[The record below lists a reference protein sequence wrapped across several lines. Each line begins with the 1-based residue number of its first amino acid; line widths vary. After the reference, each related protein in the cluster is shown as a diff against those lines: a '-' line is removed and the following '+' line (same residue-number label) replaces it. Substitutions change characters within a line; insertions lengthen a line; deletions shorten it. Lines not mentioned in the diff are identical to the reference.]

1 MTIYVAAALVVAALV
16 AMASGKVDPL
26 ISLLVAL
33 ILAGIL
39 GIAPAAQLAGGL
51 SNAGVIT
58 VAAMLVIAKGIVQ
71 TGVVSRATW
80 ALLASTSTAQQVVRR
95 LSVPIGLASALINTT
110 PLVALL
116 IPAARQLDQTKRIP
130 ARDVLLPIAHVTT
143 LAGSVTLIGTS
154 SNLVIAGIAGEHGV
168 DIGMWSFAAVA
179 LPVAV
184 VGAIVIYVSSPR
196 VLGGEVET
204 AARHR
209 DWRVEIPVT
218 ARAPAQNRRAATL
231 GISRTQ
237 EYELVGIQRW
247 GAMVGADEEIEAGDL
262 LVFEATEEGIA
273 AIWRTPLFGT
283 SAQRLY
289 AVSVSAG
296 EPASLHDFE
305 RDGSLRIIAARSD
318 RSLHE
323 TDLNPG
329 ETCYVAG
336 ESEEAVARNPAVALW
351 QTATSRAP
359 QPSKT
364 FVALGVLLGVII
376 SASFGLVPAEVAASA
391 GAVLMVLTGIITP
404 RSAARALEPRVLGLL
419 AGSIGLGAIVVES
432 GLAHVIADAISDLS
446 SGTLGLVIVLAFATT
461 VMTNLITN
469 AATASIVTPVA
480 LRIAADM
487 GVDPVTVLALIG
499 TCVSFTFI
507 NPYSHQ
513 SNVMVMRPGGYT
525 GGQFA
530 RFGAF
535 LLGACLVTVCGVA
548 YLLLSS

>member
-1 MTIYVAAALVVAALV
+1 MIYVAAALVLAALV
-16 AMASGKVDPL
+16 AMASGRVDPL
-26 ISLLVAL
+26 LALLVAL

-39 GIAPAAQLAGGL
+39 GIAPADQLASGL
-51 SNAGVIT
+51 SNSGVIT

-80 ALLASTSTAQQVVRR
+80 ALLASTGSAQQVFRR
-95 LSVPIGLASALINTT
+95 LSFPIGVASALINTT

-116 IPAARQLDQTKRIP
+116 IPAARQLEQTKRIP
-130 ARDVLLPIAHVTT
+130 AREVLLPLAHVTT

-154 SNLVIAGIAGEHGV
+154 SNLVIAGIAGERDV
-168 DIGMWSFAAVA
+168 DMGMFSFAAVA
-179 LPVAV
+179 LPVAL
-184 VGAIVIYVSSPR
+184 VGAVVVYLTSGRALRGP
-196 VLGGEVET
+196 VES
-204 AARHR
+204 AAPTK

-218 ARAPAQNRRAATL
+218 APARAENRRAAAL
-231 GISRTQ
+231 GIYKTQ

-247 GAMVGADEEIEAGDL
+247 GTMVGPDEPIEAGDL

-273 AIWRTPLFGT
+273 AIWRTPLFGV

-305 RDGSLRIIAARSD
+305 RDGSLKIIAARSD
-318 RSLHE
+318 HSLHE

-336 ESEEAVARNPAVALW
+336 ESEEAVARSPVVALW

-364 FVALGVLLGVII
+364 FVALGILLCVIVA
-376 SASFGLVPAEVAASA
+376 ASFGLTPAEVAASA
-391 GAVLMVLTGIITP
+391 GAVAMVLTGVITP
-404 RSAARALEPRVLGLL
+404 RSAVRALEPKVLGLI

-432 GLAHVIADAISDLS
+432 GIAGELADAISDLAD
-446 SGTLGLVIVLAFATT
+446 GTLGLVIVLAVATT
-461 VMTNLITN
+461 VMTNLVTN
-469 AATASIVTPVA
+469 AATASILTPVA
-480 LRIAADM
+480 LRIASDM

-499 TCVSFTFI
+499 TCVSFTLI
-507 NPYSHQ
+507 NPFSHQ
-513 SNVMVMRPGGYT
+513 SNVMVMQPGGYST
-525 GGQFA
+525 ALFA
-530 RFGAF
+530 RFGAPI
-535 LLGACLVTVCGVA
+535 LAACLVTVCGVA
-548 YLLLSS
+548 YLLLS